1 MSQSKSLTGQSRLLS
16 KRLSAIPEA
25 VVRDVQPALIK
36 GAEEVAA
43 NMRALVPVDTGA
55 LKDSITVT
63 APGQSTPAYAEG
75 GGKRTAGS
83 NQALVTAGNEKVR
96 HGHLQEFGTVKQEAQ
111 PFLRPGFRLAKPKAL
126 RRIQRAI
133 GQAVRKAAEGKA

>member
-1 MSQSKSLTGQSRLLS
+1 MSKPKSLSEQSRILS
-16 KRLSAIPEA
+16 KRLKAIPEA
-25 VVRDVQPALIK
+25 VVRDLRPALVK

-43 NMRALVPVDTGA
+43 MMRVFVPVDEGD
-55 LKDSITVT
+55 LKESIAVT
-63 APGQSTPAYAEG
+63 EPGQTTPAYAEG

-111 PFLRPGFRLAKPKAL
+111 PFMRPGARLAMPKAK
-126 RRIQRAI
+126 RRISRAI
-133 GQAVRKAAEGKA
+133 GRAVRNAAEGDA

>member
-1 MSQSKSLTGQSRLLS
+1 MSKPKSLSEQSRILS
-16 KRLSAIPEA
+16 KRLKAIPDA
-25 VVRDVQPALIK
+25 VVHDVRPALIK

-43 NMRALVPVDTGA
+43 MMRVFVPVDEGD
-55 LKDSITVT
+55 LDESITVT
-63 APGQSTPAYAEG
+63 EPGQTTPAYAEG

-111 PFLRPGFRLAKPKAL
+111 PFMQPGYRLAMPKAK
-126 RRIQRAI
+126 RRISRAI
-133 GQAVRKAAEGKA
+133 GRAVRNATEGDA